1 MNSLPQ
7 PHGMGTIVPPIETI
21 RVYQYGALIEECEP
35 HQFDDL
41 ITDFEHNRQDEH
53 FRVDVCLG
61 NFVTRSYDMHIPEI
75 EQDYTACDYAAD
87 YYENKRMES

>member
-1 MNSLPQ
+1 
-7 PHGMGTIVPPIETI
+7 
-21 RVYQYGALIEECEP
+21 
-35 HQFDDL
+35 
-41 ITDFEHNRQDEH
+41 
-53 FRVDVCLG
+53 VCLG